1 MSSPTTHAAGSTV
14 PAPRPGPAADPAPG
28 ANGAGGPGARTPA
41 QPPAQP
47 PVPARRRSRR
57 RTVLGT
63 VGLLA
68 LLVLAAVMLH
78 RTFGRLSAA
87 EFGAALSGLGPGALL
102 PALALSAL
110 SLLLMTGYDALALR
124 HVGRSLPYRRYGL
137 AAFTA
142 TALGNGLGASA
153 LVGAAVRA
161 RLYSRWGVPAGDVA
175 RVVGV
180 NLITLVL
187 GAAVLAGGG
196 ALVAPHAVAAAVGVP
211 VPAVLTVAGVLAGLV
226 VAHLAFA
233 LAGPREVRL
242 GRLVLH
248 RPTLPVAGGQVVLST
263 LEWLAMASVL
273 YVLLP
278 AEGRPAFWPFAVA
291 FATATVAG
299 LLSSA
304 PGGVGVF
311 ESSLLLLT
319 GPIGSPAQVAAALV
333 VYRVCYFL
341 LPVLPAAVL
350 LAVHEARQ
358 GRWLHLLRPRRVLP
372 ARRRAVLPSAV
383 GLVVAV
389 AGLAPLAADDLPG
402 ALPLELS
409 RATTGLGGLAAVLLA
424 VGLHRRLRSA
434 WACTLVLA
442 VAVAAAALVHTDAPG
457 ALAAA
462 ALAVVLVRTRAAFHR
477 GALLPPLL
485 PAALRP
491 GTLVAP
497 LVALALVA
505 GAVLWHEALLGSG
518 APDGRWGRL
527 LLVAGA
533 AGMLLGGR
541 WLARTLTAGPHRG
554 TRAGTCPVE
563 LARVDDLV
571 ARFGR
576 CLSHLAFTGDKRFHF
591 SPTGAAFLMYQVRG
605 RSWVVMGDPVGQDEQ
620 VRGLVADF
628 VALVDR
634 HGGRPVFYNVT
645 PEHAQL
651 YRACGLSLAKLGEE
665 AVIDLPDF
673 TLAGKARVGL
683 RNCRNKSQRLGM
695 SVQFL
700 DPADVGPLLPQLR
713 EVSQAWLTQR
723 NGREKRFSLGA
734 FDEDYVRRFP
744 LAVVR
749 QDGRITAFATL
760 WRSADGRDVQVDL
773 MRRLPEG
780 PRTVMTYL
788 FVECIL
794 WAKEQGCA
802 TFNLGM
808 APLAGLQ
815 GEQGPE
821 SVWDA
826 LGHLVW
832 THGERFYNFQGLRT
846 FKQGFNPRWQPCYVA
861 SPGGPALTGAMV
873 DVVTLV
879 GGGVR
884 GVLRG

>member
-1 MSSPTTHAAGSTV
+1 MSSPTTHAPAV
-14 PAPRPGPAADPAPG
+14 PAPRSARPDDAPAP
-28 ANGAGGPGARTPA
+28 ARG
-41 QPPAQP
+41 
-47 PVPARRRSRR
+47 RSRR
-57 RTVLGT
+57 RRVLGA
-63 VGLLA
+63 LA
-68 LLVLAAVMLH
+68 VLVLLGVAVVMLH
-78 RTFGRLSAA
+78 GTFGRLSGA
-87 EFGAALSGLGPGALL
+87 EFGAALRGLGPGALL
-102 PALALSAL
+102 PAVALTAL

-124 HVGRSLPYRRYGL
+124 HVGQRLEYRRYGL
-137 AAFTA
+137 AAFAA

-153 LVGAAVRA
+153 VVGAAVRA
-161 RLYSRWGVPAGDVA
+161 RLYTRWGVPGGDVA
-175 RVVGV
+175 RVVAL
-180 NLITLVL
+180 NLVTLVL

-196 ALVAPHAVAAAVGVP
+196 ALAAPHAVAAALGVP
-211 VPAVLTVAGVLAGLV
+211 VPAVLAVAGVLVGLV

-233 LAGPREVRL
+233 AAGPREVRI

-248 RPTLPVAGGQVVLST
+248 RPTLPLACGQVVLST
-263 LEWLAMASVL
+263 VEWLAMASVL

-278 AEGRPAFWPFAVA
+278 AAGRPAFLPFAVA

-311 ESSLLLLT
+311 ETSLLLLT

-350 LAVHEARQ
+350 LALHEARR
-358 GRWLHLLRPRRVLP
+358 GRWLQVLRPRRAV
-372 ARRRAVLPSAV
+372 RAVR
-383 GLVVAV
+383 
-389 AGLAPLAADDLPG
+389 APLAPPALALAVAAAGVATLVAGDVAG
-402 ALPLELS
+402 AVPAGLS
-409 RATTGLGGLAAVLLA
+409 RATTGLVGLAAVLLA
-424 VGLHRRLRSA
+424 AGLHRRLRGA
-434 WACTLVLA
+434 WAATVVSSAA
-442 VAVAAAALVHTDAPG
+442 VAVSALSHGEQVCAAAATALLV
-457 ALAAA
+457 AL
-462 ALAVVLVRTRAAFHR
+462 VLRRAAFHR
-477 GALLPPLL
+477 GRFLPAGAGTALLVPV
-485 PAALRP
+485 AA
-491 GTLVAP
+491 TV
-497 LVALALVA
+497 LVA
-505 GAVLWHEALLGSG
+505 GAVTWHEALAGET
-518 APDGRWGRL
+518 APTPWWDRL

-533 AGMLLGGR
+533 VGMLLGGR
-541 WLARTLTAGPHRG
+541 WLARTVTAGPR
-554 TRAGTCPVE
+554 RAPDAGPCPVE

-571 ARFGR
+571 ARFGS

-605 RSWVVMGDPVGQDEQ
+605 RSWVVMGDPVGEDEQ
-620 VRGLVADF
+620 VRDLVADF

-645 PEHAQL
+645 PDHAQL
-651 YRACGLSLAKLGEE
+651 YRACGLTLAKLGEE
-665 AVIDLPDF
+665 AVVDLDGF

-683 RNCRNKSQRLGM
+683 RNCRNKSQRIGL
-695 SVQFL
+695 SVEFVAA
-700 DPADVGPLLPQLR
+700 ADVDPLLPQLR
-713 EVSQAWLTQR
+713 EVSQAWLTHR

-760 WRSADGRDVQVDL
+760 WTSADGRDVQVDL
-773 MRRLPEG
+773 MRRLPDG

-794 WAKEQGCA
+794 WAQEQGCA

-821 SVWDA
+821 SVWDL

-846 FKQGFNPRWQPCYVA
+846 FKQGFAPRWQPCYVA
-861 SPGGPALTGAMV
+861 SPGGPALTSAMV

>member
-1 MSSPTTHAAGSTV
+1 MSSPTTHAAPATV
-14 PAPRPGPAADPAPG
+14 PAPRPAPPAPG
-28 ANGAGGPGARTPA
+28 DGPAPAR
-41 QPPAQP
+41 
-47 PVPARRRSRR
+47 ARRRHRR
-57 RTVLGT
+57 LLGA
-63 VGLLA
+63 VAVPALLA
-68 LLVLAAVMLH
+68 LAAVLLH

-87 EFGAALSGLGPGALL
+87 EFGAALGDLGPGALL
-102 PALALSAL
+102 PALALTAL

-153 LVGAAVRA
+153 LVGAAVRV
-161 RLYSRWGVPAGDVA
+161 RLYTRWGVPAADVA

-180 NLITLVL
+180 NLVTLVL

-196 ALVAPHAVAAAVGVP
+196 ALVAPHAVAAAVGAP

-248 RPTLPVAGGQVVLST
+248 RPRLPVAAGQVVLST

-273 YVLLP
+273 HVLLP
-278 AEGRPAFWPFAVA
+278 AEARPAFWPFAVA

-311 ESSLLLLT
+311 ESCLLLLT
-319 GPIGSPAQVAAALV
+319 GPMGSPAQVAAALV

-350 LAVHEARQ
+350 LAVHEARR
-358 GRWLHLLRPRRVLP
+358 GRWLHLLRPRRGERTRPRPLAPPLLALAVAAVGVGTLAAGDLP
-372 ARRRAVLPSAV
+372 AGLPQ
-383 GLVVAV
+383 
-389 AGLAPLAADDLPG
+389 D
-402 ALPLELS
+402 LS
-409 RATTGLGGLAAVLLA
+409 RATTALGGLAAVLLG

-434 WACTLVLA
+434 WAAALVLS
-442 VAVAAAALVHTDAPG
+442 AAAAASALAHADAG
-457 ALAAA
+457 CALAAA
-462 ALAVVLVRTRAAFHR
+462 ALTVLLTRTRAAFHR
-477 GALLPPLL
+477 GRLLPTG
-485 PAALRP
+485 RR
-491 GTLVAP
+491 GTLWAP
-497 LVALALVA
+497 LAATALVA
-505 GAVLWHEALLGSG
+505 GAVGWHEALAGTPAADA
-518 APDGRWGRL
+518 APDPLWGRL

-533 AGMLLGGR
+533 VGMLLGGR
-541 WLARTLTAGPHRG
+541 WLARTTTAGPHHDP
-554 TRAGTCPVE
+554 AGGQCPVE

-620 VRGLVADF
+620 VRDLVADF

-634 HGGRPVFYNVT
+634 HDGRPVFYNVT

-651 YRACGLSLAKLGEE
+651 YRACGLTLAKLGEE
-665 AVIDLPDF
+665 AVLDLPDF

-695 SVQFL
+695 SVEFV
-700 DPADVGPLLPQLR
+700 PAADVDPLLPQLR
-713 EVSQAWLTQR
+713 EVSQAWLSHR

-744 LAVVR
+744 LALVR

-760 WRSADGRDVQVDL
+760 WTSADGRDVQVDL

-815 GEQGPE
+815 GQEGPA

-826 LGHLVW
+826 FGHLVW

-846 FKQGFNPRWQPCYVA
+846 FKQGFAPRWEPCYVA
-861 SPGGPALTGAMV
+861 SPGGPALTGAVV

-884 GVLRG
+884 GVLKG